1 MRRKLVLCALLLAP
15 VLAFGQPSTAGVNT
29 ERPRSSY
36 DPGASLS
43 AKGQQQS
50 GVAAALEKIN
60 PQDKDYGQVIDQA
73 RIALFEQTVE
83 DFYWRSCMVLTV
95 LLILSLMYIVWLWR
109 ERDLRLNISADIVAQ
124 LFNSHV
130 ASRAKALETIDKHNK
145 LARRYNAKCLEL
157 TEAKEANAEKES
169 LASSKD
175 GMEAAEKLH
184 SKPTKPAVQVS
195 EDETSQPAATD
206 SGLKQREVQ
215 QVVVGE
221 MLAGDISQLQ
231 DRLQQLTAQ
240 NRASEQK
247 IANLRTQLGRAHH
260 SLEDLRGNASPSRQS

>member
-1 MRRKLVLCALLLAP
+1 MRRKMILGALLLAP
-15 VLAFGQPSTAGVNT
+15 VLAFGQAGTTGVNT

-36 DPGASLS
+36 DPGASLN

-60 PQDKDYGQVIDQA
+60 PQDKDYGKVIDEG
-73 RIALFEQTVE
+73 RIALFQQTVE

-95 LLILSLMYIVWLWR
+95 LLMLAWLYIAWLWR
-109 ERDLRLNISADIVAQ
+109 ERDMRLNVSADIVAQ

-130 ASRAKALETIDKHNK
+130 AARAKALETIDLHNK
-145 LARRYNAKCLEL
+145 LARRYNAKCQEL
-157 TEAKEANAEKES
+157 AEAREANVEKES

-175 GMEAAEKLH
+175 GMEAAKKLH
-184 SKPTKPAVQVS
+184 SKPAKPPVQAS
-195 EDETSQPAATD
+195 EDETSQPAEAD
-206 SGLKQREVQ
+206 SGVKQREVQ
-215 QVVVGE
+215 EVVPAE
-221 MLAGDISQLQ
+221 MPAGDINQLHE
-231 DRLQQLTAQ
+231 RLQKLTAQ

>member
-1 MRRKLVLCALLLAP
+1 MKMRMIGCALVLAP
-15 VLAFGQPSTAGVNT
+15 ILAFGQTGTEGVNT
-29 ERPRSSY
+29 EPPRSSY
-36 DPGASLS
+36 DPGASLN

-50 GVAAALEKIN
+50 GVAAALQKVN
-60 PQDKDYGQVIDQA
+60 PQDKDYGQLIDQW
-73 RIALFEQTVE
+73 RIALFEQTVD

-95 LLILSLMYIVWLWR
+95 LLSLALLYIVWLWR

-130 ASRAKALETIDKHNK
+130 ASRAKALETIDLHNK

-157 TEAKEANAEKES
+157 TEAKEANAEKKS

-184 SKPTKPAVQVS
+184 SKPTKPTVQAS
-195 EDETSQPAATD
+195 DDETFQPAETD
-206 SGLKQREVQ
+206 SGLNQRETQEVLA
-215 QVVVGE
+215 GE
-221 MLAGDISQLQ
+221 MSAGDISQLQ

-260 SLEDLRGNASPSRQS
+260 SLEDLRGNASPSRKS

>member
-1 MRRKLVLCALLLAP
+1 MRRTMILCALLLIP
-15 VLAFGQPSTAGVNT
+15 VLAFGQTSTSGVNT
-29 ERPRSSY
+29 ERPRRSY

-184 SKPTKPAVQVS
+184 SKPTKPTVQAS
-195 EDETSQPAATD
+195 DAETSQPAETD
-206 SGLKQREVQ
+206 SGLNQRETQEVLA
-215 QVVVGE
+215 GE
-221 MLAGDISQLQ
+221 MSAGDISQLQ